1 MTRAD
6 LLLAIDG
13 GGTKTQALVTDL
25 EGKVLARGLGPSSNL
40 QSVSIEQFGHA
51 MTTAIDGALMQAI
64 GMRPAAQAP
73 GWRSGRIAA
82 ACFGLAGV
90 DTPKDEAEVAR
101 WVKQRAIAPRFVVV
115 NDAELI
121 LAAGTPEG
129 WGVALISGTGSIC
142 LGRTKDG
149 RTVRVGGWGPLIG
162 DEGSGFQVALRALH
176 LATQTADGRA
186 DAPALLKAA
195 LRHWSLPDA
204 EALMRRVHAPET
216 TPAEIAGLAAAVVDL
231 SARGDA
237 AARRVVEEAIG
248 DLATQFRTVV
258 EKLKL
263 VRPPLAVAGG
273 LLRAHL
279 RTLLTAALDGE
290 AAGTHY
296 VAEPVMGAVKL
307 ARRLLV

>member
-40 QSVSIEQFGHA
+40 QSVSMEQFERA
-51 MTTAIDGALMQAI
+51 LTTAIDGALMQAI
-64 GMRPAAQAP
+64 GIGPAAHA
-73 GWRSGRIAA
+73 RNGRIAA

-90 DTPKDEAEVAR
+90 DTPEDVAEVAS

-142 LGRTKDG
+142 LGRTATG
-149 RTVRVGGWGPLIG
+149 QTARVGGWGPLIG
-162 DEGSGFQVALRALH
+162 DEGSGYQVARRALH

-216 TPAEIAGLAAAVVDL
+216 TPADIAGLAAAVVDL
-231 SARGDA
+231 SARGEA
-237 AARRVVEEAIG
+237 SARRVVEEAAG
-248 DLATQFRTVV
+248 DLAAQFRAVV
-258 EKLKL
+258 RKLDL
-263 VRPPLAVAGG
+263 ARPPLALAGG
-273 LLRAHL
+273 MLRAHL
-279 RTLLTAALDGE
+279 RSMLTGVLDGE
-290 AAGTHY
+290 AAGATY
-296 VAEPVMGAVKL
+296 VAEPVLGAVKL
-307 ARRLLV
+307 ARRLLRE